1 MHITPEEKA
10 FDVVCGMELDPS
22 HAELHAEYRGEIY
35 YFCSKTC
42 RDHFTNDPEKY
53 SG

>member
-22 HAELHAEYRGEIY
+22 RAELHAEYRGEIY